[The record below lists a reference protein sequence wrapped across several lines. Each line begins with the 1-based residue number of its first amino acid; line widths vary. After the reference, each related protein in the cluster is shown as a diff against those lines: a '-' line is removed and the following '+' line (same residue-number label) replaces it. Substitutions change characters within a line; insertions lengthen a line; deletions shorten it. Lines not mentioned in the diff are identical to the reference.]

1 MIQQRKNVNELKKRL
16 REIYTEESWIDLY
29 QVAEFLE
36 KKSMW
41 IVGGDGWAYDI
52 GFSGLDH
59 VLAPVKM

>member
-16 REIYTEESWIDLY
+16 RDIRTEESYRLY

-52 GFSGLDH
+52 GFQRTRSCTKH
-59 VLAPVKM
+59 R